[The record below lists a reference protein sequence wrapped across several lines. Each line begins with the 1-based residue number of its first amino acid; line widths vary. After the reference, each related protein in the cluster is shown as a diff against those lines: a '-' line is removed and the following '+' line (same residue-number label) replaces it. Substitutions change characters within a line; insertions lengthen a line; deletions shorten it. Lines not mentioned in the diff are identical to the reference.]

1 MNNLKLDLENCYG
14 IKKLQHDFAYTN
26 HHTQLIYAA
35 NGMMK
40 SSLALT
46 LKGLSGQCKD
56 KAKDRLHPTL
66 RPKYDVLAD
75 GTALAKAQI
84 FVADPEESN
93 FDTSGAF
100 TNFLANTALKQ
111 QYDAIFRQLHP

>member
-14 IKKLQHDFAYTN
+14 IKKLQHVFAFAN

-56 KAKDRLHPTL
+56 KAKDRLHPEL
-66 RPKYDVLAD
+66 HPKYDVFAD
-75 GTALAKAQI
+75 GNAL
-84 FVADPEESN
+84 
-93 FDTSGAF
+93 
-100 TNFLANTALKQ
+100 
-111 QYDAIFRQLHP
+111 RRH